1 MFSVFE
7 SLQRSSYTWGYDVG
21 VVGGGEGG
29 WSGILWF
36 RSFQAVIYGDM
47 IWGGGGAGTFWF
59 RSFRAVNCVDMVWGR
74 VRRGSTSVIDKCSKL
89 GSENN
94 SLMLHW
100 WITLTFV
107 TSAEVQYSLSL
118 VPLSYTVDTCTTFV
132 PYVHMWVDLCNTP
145 VFFFSNP
152 LPSQKTSH
160 VAFPNFLY
168 DEEFWGTTYVFSAC
182 IFWLTFNNLLSQRW
196 DGKRLK
202 TSQGEAL
209 IYSLVCFFLPTS
221 PPFFVLTRLHFGGKH
236 FLE

>member
-21 VVGGGEGG
+21 VVGGGRGG
-29 WSGILWF
+29 EVEYCDLGVSKQLFMGTW
-36 RSFQAVIYGDM
+36 YGE
-47 IWGGGGAGTFWF
+47 GGGAGTFWF

-145 VFFFSNP
+145 VFFFFLTLS
-152 LPSQKTSH
+152 LPKKPH
-160 VAFPNFLY
+160 M
-168 DEEFWGTTYVFSAC
+168 
-182 IFWLTFNNLLSQRW
+182 
-196 DGKRLK
+196 
-202 TSQGEAL
+202 
-209 IYSLVCFFLPTS
+209 
-221 PPFFVLTRLHFGGKH
+221 LHFQIFYMMRNSGAPH
-236 FLE
+236 MFSQPVSFD

>member
-1 MFSVFE
+1 MGIWCG
-7 SLQRSSYTWGYDVG
+7 SSG
-21 VVGGGEGG
+21 GGGEGG

-47 IWGGGGAGTFWF
+47 IWVGGGGGAGTFWF

-145 VFFFSNP
+145 VFFF
-152 LPSQKTSH
+152 
-160 VAFPNFLY
+160 
-168 DEEFWGTTYVFSAC
+168 
-182 IFWLTFNNLLSQRW
+182 
-196 DGKRLK
+196 
-202 TSQGEAL
+202 
-209 IYSLVCFFLPTS
+209 FFLTLSLPKK
-221 PPFFVLTRLHFGGKH
+221 PHMLHFQIFYMMRNSGAPH
-236 FLE
+236 MFSQPVSFD